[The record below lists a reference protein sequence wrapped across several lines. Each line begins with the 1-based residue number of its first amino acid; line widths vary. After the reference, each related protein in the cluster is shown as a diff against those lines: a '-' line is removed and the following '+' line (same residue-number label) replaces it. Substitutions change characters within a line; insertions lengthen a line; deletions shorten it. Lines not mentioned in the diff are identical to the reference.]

1 METMSAGDRSAF
13 SGDSD
18 RYRKLAA
25 EVRVLIASGTF
36 HAHETL
42 EHLLELADWYEALAE
57 QVAHLDEANDPTGPM
72 PLTSVPAETSKR
84 T

>member
-1 METMSAGDRSAF
+1 MSAGDRSAIP
-13 SGDSD
+13 GEPD
-18 RYRKLAA
+18 RYRMLAA
-25 EVRVLIASGTF
+25 EVRALIASGTL

-42 EHLLELADWYEALAE
+42 EDLLQLADWYEALAE